1 MELPG
6 GVKVSRMIERITKI
20 ETTLEDNNQ
29 VIHRVEEAIFGNGKP
44 GLLSDFRLLA
54 ESVERHHKEADARI
68 KAEAARNRER
78 KTDWKWIVTTIVAI
92 AAVAAAII
100 K

>member
-1 MELPG
+1 MN
-6 GVKVSRMIERITKI
+6 VSQMIERIIKI

-29 VIHRVEEAIFGNGKP
+29 VIHRVEQAIFGNGKP

-54 ESVERHHKEADARI
+54 ESVERHHREADARI
-68 KAEAARNRER
+68 KAEAAAKRER

>member
-1 MELPG
+1 M
-6 GVKVSRMIERITKI
+6 SQMIERITRI

-29 VIHRVEEAIFGNGKP
+29 VIHRVEQAIFGNGKP

-54 ESVERHHKEADARI
+54 ESVEKHHKEADARI
-68 KAEAARNRER
+68 KAEAAAKREH